1 MAAQEV
7 DLNDPNAN
15 QESQDTESSEESTP
29 SESGLKQKIIAFLA
43 SALQPILT
51 PMVQRFPALVMLKH
65 NKKAL
70 FALIGGAV
78 SVLLLI
84 ISLIV
89 FIFSDDEP
97 EPSPPP
103 PPPPKTTK
111 ISQAPQVEQLSKKG
125 NVDESELGQM
135 IKKANILYEQGDKLE
150 ALDLFE
156 HIAIFSQSL
165 AGYNLGVIKL
175 KEKEYEQALQS
186 FDMAIASGE
195 DVAVSAINAAYAAH
209 KLGREDLVDYYVGI
223 SSSHLFESNTAP
235 FYSFLY
241 SLIDVYKGFYFES
254 FSSLLNPNSQAY
266 KAHNNRIAARIF
278 TLFNDDYNALAM
290 LKKTPTK
297 KDNLAIA
304 QLHARVGE
312 YKQARQYIYEYLNT
326 FAKDPYALMSLQLI
340 ELKLGNFKESVSV
353 LNRMMRQ
360 DEKNPD
366 LNLYPIRVKLK
377 EELFDIHKAQENFW
391 NRKFEHE
398 QILGYKILYYYAPF
412 RIFDAKQNLEVIQE
426 GGMHL
431 KINNIE
437 LAKST
442 LGEGSGIA
450 RVNQN
455 ITLALRE
462 VNQNNIRKAQE
473 FMLKA
478 LSIYPNHA
486 ILHYNMG
493 VLYAQAGD
501 YDNAYTHFLRA
512 YHLDSNDVLSG
523 LFAVIAGR
531 LTYRNV
537 DRILSSISADFS
549 DISFESNEQRAFL
562 LSFLRYLNNVP
573 IEDFAWM
580 GDFNKPV
587 YHALKSAYSLAKQD
601 PAMIMQGFETLQRI
615 YPKDVVA
622 NVMYELSRFYKRDLK
637 EVALELNELY
647 YKKDLDMSSIYFG
660 ASLARELYI
669 YTSFITGTL
678 LTIEPEIEHKL
689 LSTNESNAGILQ
701 VLGLLNIYSGH
712 FEKAFVYYNT
722 LIDDLKEDDPQTRFL
737 GAVAALGAG
746 RHENAVALLQI
757 SKMESV
763 TNLESKFALGLLYQE
778 AKNFK
783 AARDHYE
790 QVSSSDFVSEYFD
803 FDIDTNPMLREG
815 SL

>member
-7 DLNDPNAN
+7 DLNDPN
-15 QESQDTESSEESTP
+15 QDTESSVQAEQD
-29 SESGLKQKIIAFLA
+29 SEQKLGLGQRIAALISPIAQK
-43 SALQPILT
+43 
-51 PMVQRFPALVMLKH
+51 FPALNALKG

-70 FALIGGAV
+70 IALIGGGV
-78 SVLLLI
+78 SALVLI
-84 ISLIV
+84 ISLVV
-89 FIFSDDEP
+89 FAFSSSEEEDMP
-97 EPSPPP
+97 L
-103 PPPPKTTK
+103 PPPPKPAK

-125 NVDESELGQM
+125 SIDESELGQM

-175 KEKEYEQALQS
+175 KEKEYAQALQS
-186 FDMAIASGE
+186 FDLAIESGE

-209 KLGREDLVDYYVGI
+209 KLGKQNLVDYYVGI
-223 SSSHLFESNTAP
+223 SSSHLFESSKAP

-241 SLIDVYKGFYFES
+241 SLVDVYKGFYFES
-254 FSSLLNPNSQAY
+254 LSSLLNPNSKAYQAY
-266 KAHNNRIAARIF
+266 NNRLAARVF
-278 TLFNDDYNALAM
+278 TLFNDDYNALAA
-290 LKKTPTK
+290 LKKTPAK

-312 YKQARQYIYEYLNT
+312 YKQARQYMYEYLNA
-326 FAKDPYALMSLQLI
+326 FAKDPHALMSLQLI
-340 ELKLGNFKESVSV
+340 ELKLGNFKESVSI

-366 LNLYPIRVKLK
+366 LSLYPIRVKLK
-377 EELFDIHKAQENFW
+377 DELFDIHKAQENFW

-398 QILGYKILYYYAPF
+398 QILGYKIVYYYAPF
-412 RIFDAKQNLEVIQE
+412 RVFDAKQGLGVIQE
-426 GGMHL
+426 GGIHL
-431 KINNIE
+431 KIDNIE
-437 LAKST
+437 FAKSA

-450 RVNQN
+450 KVNQN
-455 ITLALRE
+455 IALALRE
-462 VNQNNIRKAQE
+462 VNQNNIRKARDY
-473 FMLKA
+473 MLKA
-478 LSIYPNHA
+478 LRIYPNHA
-486 ILHYNMG
+486 ILHYNIG
-493 VLYAQAGD
+493 VLYAQVGD
-501 YDNAYTHFLRA
+501 YDSAYTHFLRA
-512 YHLDSNDVLSG
+512 YHLDSSDVLSG
-523 LFAVIAGR
+523 LFAVVAGR

-537 DRILSSISADFS
+537 DRILSTISADFA
-549 DISFESNEQRAFL
+549 DISFESSEQKAFL
-562 LSFLRYLNNVP
+562 LCFLRYLNNVP
-573 IEDFAWM
+573 IEDFAWI
-580 GDFNKPV
+580 GNAKKPI
-587 YHALKSAYSLAKQD
+587 YHALKSAYGIAKRD
-601 PAMIMQGFETLQRI
+601 PQMSMESFQKIQEL

-622 NVMYELSRFYKRDLK
+622 NVMYELARFFRRDLK

-647 YKKDLDMSSIYFG
+647 YKRDLDMSSIYFG

-678 LTIEPEIEHKL
+678 LSIEHELEKKL
-689 LSTNESNAGILQ
+689 LSTNDNNAGILQ

-757 SKMESV
+757 SKIESA
-763 TNLESKFALGLLYQE
+763 TNLEAKFALGLLYQE

-803 FDIDTNPMLREG
+803 FDIDTSPMLREYN
-815 SL
+815 

>member
-7 DLNDPNAN
+7 DLNDPNTQETSEQDSANN
-15 QESQDTESSEESTP
+15 QEQKNDI
-29 SESGLKQKIIAFLA
+29 KQKIATLLA
-43 SALQPILT
+43 PILQKI
-51 PMVQRFPALVMLKH
+51 PLNAINIQAIKS
-65 NKKAL
+65 NKKLL
-70 FALIGGAV
+70 FALIGVGI
-78 SVLLLI
+78 SILLLI
-84 ISLIV
+84 IGLV
-89 FIFSDDEP
+89 LFALRGDKEEDL
-97 EPSPPP
+97 PPP
-103 PPPPKTTK
+103 PQPKPTK
-111 ISQAPQVEQLSKKG
+111 ISQAPQVKQLSQK
-125 NVDESELGQM
+125 NSIDASELGQM
-135 IKKANILYEQGDKLE
+135 IKKANLLYEQGDKLE

-156 HIAIFSQSL
+156 QIAIFSQSL

-175 KEKEYEQALQS
+175 KEKEYQQALQS

-209 KLGREDLVDYYVGI
+209 KLGKEELVEYYVGI
-223 SSSHLFESNTAP
+223 SSSHLLEANKQS
-235 FYSFLY
+235 FYSLLY
-241 SLIDVYKGFYFES
+241 SLVDIYKGFYFES
-254 FSSLLNPNSQAY
+254 LSSLLNPNSQSY
-266 KAHNNRIAARIF
+266 QTHNNKLAARVF
-278 TLFNDDYNALAM
+278 LLFNDDYNALAT

-297 KDNLAIA
+297 QDNLAIA
-304 QLHARVGE
+304 QLHARLGE
-312 YKQARQYIYEYLNT
+312 YKQARQYLYEYLST

-340 ELKLGNFKESVSV
+340 ELKLGNFKESVSI

-366 LNLYPIRVKLK
+366 LSLYPIRVKLK
-377 EELFDIHKAQENFW
+377 DELFDINKAQESFW
-391 NRKFEHE
+391 NRRFEHE
-398 QILGYKILYYYAPF
+398 QILGYKIVYYYAPF
-412 RIFDAKQNLEVIQE
+412 RVFDAKQSLEMIQE
-426 GGMHL
+426 GGIQA

-437 LAKST
+437 LAQSA
-442 LGEGSGIA
+442 LGEGGGIA
-450 RVNQN
+450 KVNQI

-462 VNQNNIRKAQE
+462 AYQNNIRKARDYMIQ
-473 FMLKA
+473 A
-478 LSIYPNHA
+478 LAIYPNHA

-493 VLYAQAGD
+493 VIYAQMGD

-512 YHLDSNDVLSG
+512 YHLDTNDVLSG
-523 LFAVIAGR
+523 LFAVISGR

-537 DRILSSISADFS
+537 DRILSSISTDFS
-549 DISFESNEQRAFL
+549 DISFESDEQKIFL

-573 IEDFAWM
+573 IEDFLWI
-580 GDFNKPV
+580 GDSKKPI
-587 YHALKSAYSLAKQD
+587 YYALKSAYGIAKQN
-601 PAMIMQGFETLQRI
+601 PKLVMEGFETLKKL

-622 NVMYELSRFYKRDLK
+622 NVMYELARFYKRDLK

-647 YKKDLDMSSIYFG
+647 YKKDLDMGSIYFG

-669 YTSFITGTL
+669 YVSFITGTL
-678 LTIEPEIEHKL
+678 LTIEPELESKL
-689 LSTNESNAGILQ
+689 LSANENNAGILQ

-757 SKMESV
+757 SKIESA

-778 AKNFK
+778 VKNFK

-803 FDIDTNPMLREG
+803 FEIDTNPL
-815 SL
+815 LKDYN

>member
-7 DLNDPNAN
+7 DLNDPN
-15 QESQDTESSEESTP
+15 QDTESSAQAEQD
-29 SESGLKQKIIAFLA
+29 SEQKLGLGQRIAALISPIAQK
-43 SALQPILT
+43 
-51 PMVQRFPALVMLKH
+51 FPALNALKG

-70 FALIGGAV
+70 IALIGGGV
-78 SVLLLI
+78 SAPVLI
-84 ISLIV
+84 ISLVV
-89 FIFSDDEP
+89 FAFSSSEEEDM
-97 EPSPPP
+97 PP
-103 PPPPKTTK
+103 PPPPKPAK

-125 NVDESELGQM
+125 SIDESELGQM

-175 KEKEYEQALQS
+175 KEKEYAQALQS
-186 FDMAIASGE
+186 FDLAIESGE

-209 KLGREDLVDYYVGI
+209 KLGKQNLVDYYVGI
-223 SSSHLFESNTAP
+223 SSSHLFESSKAP

-241 SLIDVYKGFYFES
+241 SLVDVYKGFYFES
-254 FSSLLNPNSQAY
+254 LSSLLNPNSKAYQAY
-266 KAHNNRIAARIF
+266 NNRLAARVF
-278 TLFNDDYNALAM
+278 TLFNDDYNALAA
-290 LKKTPTK
+290 LKKTPAK

-312 YKQARQYIYEYLNT
+312 YKQARQYMYEYLNA
-326 FAKDPYALMSLQLI
+326 FAKDPHALMSLQLI
-340 ELKLGNFKESVSV
+340 ELKLGNFKESVSI

-366 LNLYPIRVKLK
+366 LSLYPIRVKLK
-377 EELFDIHKAQENFW
+377 DELFDIHKAQENFW

-398 QILGYKILYYYAPF
+398 QILGYKIVYYYAPF
-412 RIFDAKQNLEVIQE
+412 RVFDAKQGLGVIQE
-426 GGMHL
+426 GGIHL
-431 KINNIE
+431 KIDNIE
-437 LAKST
+437 FAKSA

-450 RVNQN
+450 KVNQN
-455 ITLALRE
+455 IALALRE
-462 VNQNNIRKAQE
+462 VNQNNIRKARDY
-473 FMLKA
+473 MLKA
-478 LSIYPNHA
+478 LRIYPNHA
-486 ILHYNMG
+486 ILHYNIG
-493 VLYAQAGD
+493 VLYAQVGD
-501 YDNAYTHFLRA
+501 YDSAYTHFLRA
-512 YHLDSNDVLSG
+512 YHLDSSDVLSG
-523 LFAVIAGR
+523 LFAVVAGR

-537 DRILSSISADFS
+537 DRILSAISADFA
-549 DISFESNEQRAFL
+549 DISFESSEQKAFL
-562 LSFLRYLNNVP
+562 LCFLRYLNNVP
-573 IEDFAWM
+573 IEDFAWI
-580 GDFNKPV
+580 GNAKKPI
-587 YHALKSAYSLAKQD
+587 YHALKSAYGIAKRD
-601 PAMIMQGFETLQRI
+601 PQMSMESFQKIQEL

-622 NVMYELSRFYKRDLK
+622 NVMYELARFFRRDLK

-647 YKKDLDMSSIYFG
+647 YKRDLDMSSIYFG

-678 LTIEPEIEHKL
+678 LSIEPELEKKL
-689 LSTNESNAGILQ
+689 LSTNDNNAGILQ

-757 SKMESV
+757 SKIESA
-763 TNLESKFALGLLYQE
+763 TNLEAKFALGLLYQE

-803 FDIDTNPMLREG
+803 FDIDTSPMLREYN
-815 SL
+815 

>member
-7 DLNDPNAN
+7 DLNDPSTQP
-15 QESQDTESSEESTP
+15 QEQDTQPSTQEEQKA
-29 SESGLKQKIIAFLA
+29 GLKQKIATLLA
-43 SALQPILT
+43 PIIQQMPILST
-51 PMVQRFPALVMLKH
+51 IMG
-65 NKKAL
+65 NKKIL
-70 FALIGGAV
+70 FALIGGVV
-78 SVLLLI
+78 SVILLI
-84 ISLIV
+84 IALLV
-89 FIFSDDEP
+89 FVFSDSQTQEDI
-97 EPSPPP
+97 P
-103 PPPPKTTK
+103 PPPPKTIK
-111 ISQAPQVEQLSKKG
+111 ISQAPQIEELSKKG
-125 NVDESELGQM
+125 SIDESELGQM

-165 AGYNLGVIKL
+165 AGYNLGVIKI

-186 FDMAIASGE
+186 FDMAIAAGE

-209 KLGREDLVDYYVGI
+209 KLGRENLVDYYVGI
-223 SSSHLFESNTAP
+223 SSSHLFEASKQP

-241 SLIDVYKGFYFES
+241 SLIDVYKSFYFES
-254 FSSLLNPNSQAY
+254 LSSLLNPNSQAY
-266 KAHNNRIAARIF
+266 HEHNNKLAARIF
-278 TLFNDDYNALAM
+278 VLFNDDYNALAT
-290 LKKTPTK
+290 LKKTPSK
-297 KDNLAIA
+297 QDNLAIA

-312 YKQARQYIYEYLNT
+312 YKRARQYMYEYLNA

-340 ELKLGNFKESVSV
+340 ELKLGNFKESVSI

-366 LNLYPIRVKLK
+366 LSLYPIRVKLK
-377 EELFDIHKAQENFW
+377 EELFDIHQAQENFW

-412 RIFDAKQNLEVIQE
+412 RIFDAKQSLEAIQE
-426 GGMHL
+426 GGIHL

-437 LAKST
+437 LAKSA

-450 RVNQN
+450 KVNQN

-462 VNQNNIRKAQE
+462 ANKNNIRKAQE
-473 FMLKA
+473 YMLQA
-478 LSIYPNHA
+478 LTIYPNHA

-493 VLYAQAGD
+493 VLYAQAGN
-501 YDNAYTHFLRA
+501 YDDAYTHFLRA

-523 LFAVIAGR
+523 LFAVMSGR

-537 DRILSSISADFS
+537 DRILSSISSDFA
-549 DISFESNEQRAFL
+549 DISFESSEQRTFL

-573 IEDFAWM
+573 IEDFAWI
-580 GDFNKPV
+580 GDAKKPI
-587 YHALKSAYSLAKQD
+587 YYALKSAYGIAKQD
-601 PAMIMQGFETLQRI
+601 PTLAMEGFKKIEAL
-615 YPKDVVA
+615 YPQDVVA
-622 NVMYELSRFYKRDLK
+622 NVMYELARFYKRDLK
-637 EVALELNELY
+637 EVAMELNELY
-647 YKKDLDMSSIYFG
+647 YKKNLDMSSIYFG

-678 LTIEPEIEHKL
+678 LSIEPELEKKL
-689 LSTNESNAGILQ
+689 LSTNDNNAGILQ

-757 SKMESV
+757 SKIESA

-790 QVSSSDFVSEYFD
+790 QVSSSDFMSEYFD
-803 FDIDTNPMLREG
+803 FDIDTTQMLKDYN
-815 SL
+815 

>member
-7 DLNDPNAN
+7 DLNDPN
-15 QESQDTESSEESTP
+15 QDTESSAQAEQD
-29 SESGLKQKIIAFLA
+29 SEQKLGLGQRIAALISPIAQK
-43 SALQPILT
+43 
-51 PMVQRFPALVMLKH
+51 FPALNALKG

-70 FALIGGAV
+70 IALIGGGV
-78 SVLLLI
+78 SALVLI
-84 ISLIV
+84 ISLVV
-89 FIFSDDEP
+89 FAFSSSEEEDM
-97 EPSPPP
+97 PP
-103 PPPPKTTK
+103 PPPPKPAK

-125 NVDESELGQM
+125 SIDESELGQM

-175 KEKEYEQALQS
+175 KEKEYAQALQS
-186 FDMAIASGE
+186 FDLAIESGE

-209 KLGREDLVDYYVGI
+209 KLGKQNLVDYYVGI
-223 SSSHLFESNTAP
+223 SSSHLFESSKAP

-241 SLIDVYKGFYFES
+241 SLVDVYKGFYFES
-254 FSSLLNPNSQAY
+254 LSSLLNPNSKAYQAY
-266 KAHNNRIAARIF
+266 NNRLAARVF
-278 TLFNDDYNALAM
+278 TLFNDDYNALAA
-290 LKKTPTK
+290 LKKTPAK

-312 YKQARQYIYEYLNT
+312 YKQARQYMYEYLNA
-326 FAKDPYALMSLQLI
+326 FAKDPHALMSLQLI
-340 ELKLGNFKESVSV
+340 ELKLGNFKESVSI

-366 LNLYPIRVKLK
+366 LSLYPIRVKLK
-377 EELFDIHKAQENFW
+377 DELFDIHKAQENFW

-398 QILGYKILYYYAPF
+398 QILGYKIVYYYAPF
-412 RIFDAKQNLEVIQE
+412 RVFDAKQGLGVIQE
-426 GGMHL
+426 GGIHL
-431 KINNIE
+431 KIDNIE
-437 LAKST
+437 FAKSA

-450 RVNQN
+450 KVNQN
-455 ITLALRE
+455 IALALRE
-462 VNQNNIRKAQE
+462 VNQNNIRKARDY
-473 FMLKA
+473 MLKA
-478 LSIYPNHA
+478 LRIYPNHA
-486 ILHYNMG
+486 ILHYNIG
-493 VLYAQAGD
+493 VLYAQVGD
-501 YDNAYTHFLRA
+501 YDSAYTHFLRA
-512 YHLDSNDVLSG
+512 YHLDSSDVLSG
-523 LFAVIAGR
+523 LFAVVAGR

-537 DRILSSISADFS
+537 DRILSAISADFA
-549 DISFESNEQRAFL
+549 DISFESSEQKAFL
-562 LSFLRYLNNVP
+562 LCFLRYLNNVP
-573 IEDFAWM
+573 IEDFAWI
-580 GDFNKPV
+580 GNAKKPI
-587 YHALKSAYSLAKQD
+587 YHALKSAYGIAKRD
-601 PAMIMQGFETLQRI
+601 PQMSMESFQKIQEL

-622 NVMYELSRFYKRDLK
+622 NVMYELARFFRRDLK

-647 YKKDLDMSSIYFG
+647 YKRDLDMSSIYFG

-678 LTIEPEIEHKL
+678 LSIEPELEKKL
-689 LSTNESNAGILQ
+689 LSTNDNNAGILQ

-757 SKMESV
+757 SKIESA
-763 TNLESKFALGLLYQE
+763 TNLEAKFALGLLYQE

-803 FDIDTNPMLREG
+803 FDIDTSPMLREYN
-815 SL
+815 

>member
-7 DLNDPNAN
+7 DLNDPN
-15 QESQDTESSEESTP
+15 QDTESSVQAEQD
-29 SESGLKQKIIAFLA
+29 SEQKLGLGQRIAALISPIAQK
-43 SALQPILT
+43 
-51 PMVQRFPALVMLKH
+51 FPALNALKG

-70 FALIGGAV
+70 IALIGGGV
-78 SVLLLI
+78 SALVLI
-84 ISLIV
+84 ISLVV
-89 FIFSDDEP
+89 FAFSSSEEEDM
-97 EPSPPP
+97 PP
-103 PPPPKTTK
+103 PPPPKPAK

-125 NVDESELGQM
+125 SIDESELGQM

-175 KEKEYEQALQS
+175 KEKEYAQALQS
-186 FDMAIASGE
+186 FDLAIESGE

-209 KLGREDLVDYYVGI
+209 KLGKQNLVDYYVGI
-223 SSSHLFESNTAP
+223 SSSHLFESSKAP

-241 SLIDVYKGFYFES
+241 SLVDVYKGFYFES
-254 FSSLLNPNSQAY
+254 LSSLLNPNSKAYQAY
-266 KAHNNRIAARIF
+266 NNRLAARVF
-278 TLFNDDYNALAM
+278 TLFNDDYNALAA
-290 LKKTPTK
+290 LKKTPAK

-312 YKQARQYIYEYLNT
+312 YKQARQYMYEYLNA
-326 FAKDPYALMSLQLI
+326 FAKDPHALMSLQLI
-340 ELKLGNFKESVSV
+340 ELKLGNFKESVSI

-366 LNLYPIRVKLK
+366 LSLYPIRVKLK
-377 EELFDIHKAQENFW
+377 DELFDIHKAQENFW

-398 QILGYKILYYYAPF
+398 QILGYKIVYYYAPF
-412 RIFDAKQNLEVIQE
+412 RVFDAKQGLGMIQE
-426 GGMHL
+426 GGIHL
-431 KINNIE
+431 KIDNIE
-437 LAKST
+437 FAKSA

-450 RVNQN
+450 KVNQN
-455 ITLALRE
+455 IALALRE
-462 VNQNNIRKAQE
+462 VNQNNIRKARDY
-473 FMLKA
+473 MLKA
-478 LSIYPNHA
+478 LRIYPNHA
-486 ILHYNMG
+486 ILHYNIG
-493 VLYAQAGD
+493 VLYAQVGD
-501 YDNAYTHFLRA
+501 YDSAYTHFLFV
-512 YHLDSNDVLSG
+512 YHLDSSDVLSG
-523 LFAVIAGR
+523 LFAVVAGR

-537 DRILSSISADFS
+537 DRILSTISADFA
-549 DISFESNEQRAFL
+549 DISFESSEQKAFL
-562 LSFLRYLNNVP
+562 LCFLRYLNNVP
-573 IEDFAWM
+573 IEDFAWI
-580 GDFNKPV
+580 GNAKKPI
-587 YHALKSAYSLAKQD
+587 YHALKSAYGIAKRD
-601 PAMIMQGFETLQRI
+601 PQMSMESFQKIQEL

-622 NVMYELSRFYKRDLK
+622 NVMYELARFFRRDLK

-647 YKKDLDMSSIYFG
+647 YKRDLDMSSIYFG

-678 LTIEPEIEHKL
+678 LSIEPELEKKL
-689 LSTNESNAGILQ
+689 LSTNDNNAGILQ

-803 FDIDTNPMLREG
+803 FDIDTSPMLREYN
-815 SL
+815 

>member
-7 DLNDPNAN
+7 DLNDPN
-15 QESQDTESSEESTP
+15 QDTESSVQAEQD
-29 SESGLKQKIIAFLA
+29 SEQKLGLGQRIAALISPIAQK
-43 SALQPILT
+43 
-51 PMVQRFPALVMLKH
+51 FPALNALKG

-70 FALIGGAV
+70 IALIGGGV
-78 SVLLLI
+78 SALVLI
-84 ISLIV
+84 ISLVV
-89 FIFSDDEP
+89 FAFSSSEEEDM
-97 EPSPPP
+97 PP
-103 PPPPKTTK
+103 PPPPKPAK

-125 NVDESELGQM
+125 SIDESELGQM

-175 KEKEYEQALQS
+175 KEKEYAQALQS
-186 FDMAIASGE
+186 FDLAIESGE

-209 KLGREDLVDYYVGI
+209 KLGKQNLVDYYVGI
-223 SSSHLFESNTAP
+223 SSSHLFESSKAP

-241 SLIDVYKGFYFES
+241 SLVDVYKGFYFES
-254 FSSLLNPNSQAY
+254 LSSLLNPNSKAYQAY
-266 KAHNNRIAARIF
+266 NNRLAARVF
-278 TLFNDDYNALAM
+278 TLFNDDYNALAA
-290 LKKTPTK
+290 LKKTPAK

-312 YKQARQYIYEYLNT
+312 YKQARQYMYEYLNA
-326 FAKDPYALMSLQLI
+326 FAKDPHALMSLQLI
-340 ELKLGNFKESVSV
+340 ELKLGNFKESVSI

-366 LNLYPIRVKLK
+366 LSLYPIRVKLK
-377 EELFDIHKAQENFW
+377 DELFDIHKAQENFW

-398 QILGYKILYYYAPF
+398 QILGYKIVYYYAPF
-412 RIFDAKQNLEVIQE
+412 RVFDAKQGLGVIQE
-426 GGMHL
+426 GGIHL
-431 KINNIE
+431 KIDNIE
-437 LAKST
+437 FAKSA

-450 RVNQN
+450 KVNQN
-455 ITLALRE
+455 IALALRE
-462 VNQNNIRKAQE
+462 VNQNNIRKARDY
-473 FMLKA
+473 MLKA
-478 LSIYPNHA
+478 LRIYPNHA
-486 ILHYNMG
+486 ILHYNIG
-493 VLYAQAGD
+493 VLYAQVGD
-501 YDNAYTHFLRA
+501 YDSAYTHFLRA
-512 YHLDSNDVLSG
+512 YHLDSSDVLSG
-523 LFAVIAGR
+523 LFAVVAGR

-537 DRILSSISADFS
+537 DRILSTISADFA
-549 DISFESNEQRAFL
+549 DISFESSEQKAFL
-562 LSFLRYLNNVP
+562 LCFLRYLNNVP
-573 IEDFAWM
+573 IEDFAWI
-580 GDFNKPV
+580 GNAKKPI
-587 YHALKSAYSLAKQD
+587 YHALKSAYGIAKRD
-601 PAMIMQGFETLQRI
+601 PQMSMESFQKIQEL

-622 NVMYELSRFYKRDLK
+622 NVMYELARFFRRDLK

-647 YKKDLDMSSIYFG
+647 YKRDLDMSSIYFG

-678 LTIEPEIEHKL
+678 LSIEPELEKKL
-689 LSTNESNAGILQ
+689 LSTNDNNAGILQ

-757 SKMESV
+757 SKIESA
-763 TNLESKFALGLLYQE
+763 TNLEAKFALGLLYQE

-803 FDIDTNPMLREG
+803 FDIDTSPMLREYN
-815 SL
+815 

>member
-1 MAAQEV
+1 
-7 DLNDPNAN
+7 
-15 QESQDTESSEESTP
+15 
-29 SESGLKQKIIAFLA
+29 
-43 SALQPILT
+43 
-51 PMVQRFPALVMLKH
+51 
-65 NKKAL
+65 
-70 FALIGGAV
+70 
-78 SVLLLI
+78 
-84 ISLIV
+84 
-89 FIFSDDEP
+89 
-97 EPSPPP
+97 
-103 PPPPKTTK
+103 
-111 ISQAPQVEQLSKKG
+111 
-125 NVDESELGQM
+125 M

-175 KEKEYEQALQS
+175 KEKEYAQALQS
-186 FDMAIASGE
+186 FDLAIESGE

-209 KLGREDLVDYYVGI
+209 KLGKQNLVDYYVGI
-223 SSSHLFESNTAP
+223 SSSHLFESSKAP

-241 SLIDVYKGFYFES
+241 SLVDVYKGFYFES
-254 FSSLLNPNSQAY
+254 LSSLLNPNSKAYQAY
-266 KAHNNRIAARIF
+266 NNRLAARVF
-278 TLFNDDYNALAM
+278 TLFNDDYNALAA
-290 LKKTPTK
+290 LKKTPAK

-312 YKQARQYIYEYLNT
+312 YKQARQYMYEYLNA
-326 FAKDPYALMSLQLI
+326 FAKDPHALMSLQLI
-340 ELKLGNFKESVSV
+340 ELKLGNFKESVSI

-366 LNLYPIRVKLK
+366 LSLYPIRVKLK
-377 EELFDIHKAQENFW
+377 DELFDIHKAQENFW

-398 QILGYKILYYYAPF
+398 QILGYKIVYYYAPF
-412 RIFDAKQNLEVIQE
+412 RVFDAKQGLGMIQE
-426 GGMHL
+426 GGIHL
-431 KINNIE
+431 KIDNIE
-437 LAKST
+437 FAKSA

-450 RVNQN
+450 KVNQN
-455 ITLALRE
+455 IALALRE
-462 VNQNNIRKAQE
+462 VNQNNIRKARDY
-473 FMLKA
+473 MLKA
-478 LSIYPNHA
+478 LRIYPNHA
-486 ILHYNMG
+486 ILHYNIG
-493 VLYAQAGD
+493 VLYAQVGD
-501 YDNAYTHFLRA
+501 YDSAYTHFLRA
-512 YHLDSNDVLSG
+512 YHLDSSDVLSG
-523 LFAVIAGR
+523 LFAVVAGR

-537 DRILSSISADFS
+537 DRILSTISADFA
-549 DISFESNEQRAFL
+549 DISFESSEQKAFL
-562 LSFLRYLNNVP
+562 LCFLRYLNNVP
-573 IEDFAWM
+573 IEDFAWI
-580 GDFNKPV
+580 GNAKKPI
-587 YHALKSAYSLAKQD
+587 YHALKSAYGIAKRD
-601 PAMIMQGFETLQRI
+601 PQMSMESFQKIQEL

-622 NVMYELSRFYKRDLK
+622 NVMYELARFFRRDLK

-647 YKKDLDMSSIYFG
+647 YKRDLDMSSIYFG

-678 LTIEPEIEHKL
+678 LSIEPELEKKL
-689 LSTNESNAGILQ
+689 LSTNDNNAGILQ

-803 FDIDTNPMLREG
+803 FDIDTSPMLREYN
-815 SL
+815 

>member
-7 DLNDPNAN
+7 DLNDPNAPS
-15 QESQDTESSEESTP
+15 QEEQEAQPSTP
-29 SESGLKQKIIAFLA
+29 EEQQAGFKQKIATFLA
-43 SALQPILT
+43 PL
-51 PMVQRFPALVMLKH
+51 VQKVPALKD

-70 FALIGGAV
+70 FAVIGGGV
-78 SVLLLI
+78 SVFLLI
-84 ISLIV
+84 VSLIV
-89 FIFSDDEP
+89 FAFSGGNDEDM
-97 EPSPPP
+97 PPP
-103 PPPPKTTK
+103 PPPPKPTK
-111 ISQAPQVEQLSKKG
+111 ISQPPQVKELSKKG
-125 NVDESELGQM
+125 SIDESELGQM

-186 FDMAIASGE
+186 FDMAIAAGE

-209 KLGREDLVDYYVGI
+209 KLGKQNLVDYYVGI
-223 SSSHLFESNTAP
+223 SSSHLFEANKQP

-241 SLIDVYKGFYFES
+241 SLIDIYKGFYFES
-254 FSSLLNPNSQAY
+254 LSSLLNPNSQAY
-266 KAHNNRIAARIF
+266 QTHNNKLAARIF
-278 TLFNDDYNALAM
+278 VLFNDDYNALAT

-312 YKQARQYIYEYLNT
+312 YKKARQYVYEYLNT
-326 FAKDPYALMSLQLI
+326 FAKDPHALMSLQLI
-340 ELKLGNFKESVSV
+340 ELKLGNFKESVSI

-366 LNLYPIRVKLK
+366 LSLYPIHVKLK
-377 EELFDIHKAQENFW
+377 EELFDIHQAQENFW

-412 RIFDAKQNLEVIQE
+412 RIFDAKQSLETIQE
-426 GGMHL
+426 GGIHL

-437 LAKST
+437 LAKSA

-450 RVNQN
+450 KVNQN

-462 VNQNNIRKAQE
+462 ANSNNIRKAQE
-473 FMLKA
+473 YMLKA
-478 LSIYPNHA
+478 LNIYPNHA

-493 VLYAQAGD
+493 VLYAQAGN
-501 YDNAYTHFLRA
+501 YDDAYTHFLRA

-523 LFAVIAGR
+523 LFAVISGR

-537 DRILSSISADFS
+537 DRILSSISSDFA
-549 DISFESNEQRAFL
+549 DISFESSEQKAFL
-562 LSFLRYLNNVP
+562 LCFLRYLNNVP
-573 IEDFAWM
+573 IEDFVWI
-580 GDFNKPV
+580 GNTKKPI
-587 YHALKSAYSLAKQD
+587 YYALKSAYGIARQD
-601 PAMIMQGFETLQRI
+601 PQMTMESFKKIQDI

-622 NVMYELSRFYKRDLK
+622 NVMYELARFYKRDLK

-678 LTIEPEIEHKL
+678 LSIEPELEKKL
-689 LSTNESNAGILQ
+689 LSINDNNAGILQ

-722 LIDDLKEDDPQTRFL
+722 LIDDIKEDDPQTRFL

-757 SKMESV
+757 SKIESA

-790 QVSSSDFVSEYFD
+790 QVSSSDFLSEYFD
-803 FDIDTNPMLREG
+803 FDIDTSQMLKEYN
-815 SL
+815 

>member
-7 DLNDPNAN
+7 DLNDPN
-15 QESQDTESSEESTP
+15 QDTESSAQAEQD
-29 SESGLKQKIIAFLA
+29 SEQKLGLGQRIAALISPIAQK
-43 SALQPILT
+43 
-51 PMVQRFPALVMLKH
+51 FPALNALKG

-70 FALIGGAV
+70 IALIGGGV
-78 SVLLLI
+78 SALVLI
-84 ISLIV
+84 ISLVV
-89 FIFSDDEP
+89 FAFSSSEEEDM
-97 EPSPPP
+97 PP
-103 PPPPKTTK
+103 PPPPKPAK

-125 NVDESELGQM
+125 SIDESELGQM

-175 KEKEYEQALQS
+175 KEKEYAQALQS
-186 FDMAIASGE
+186 FDLAIESGE

-209 KLGREDLVDYYVGI
+209 KLGKQNLVDYYVGI
-223 SSSHLFESNTAP
+223 SSSHLFESSKAP

-241 SLIDVYKGFYFES
+241 SLVDVYKGFYFES
-254 FSSLLNPNSQAY
+254 LSSLLNPNSKAYQAY
-266 KAHNNRIAARIF
+266 NNRLAARVF
-278 TLFNDDYNALAM
+278 TLFNDDYNALAA
-290 LKKTPTK
+290 LKKTPAK

-312 YKQARQYIYEYLNT
+312 YKQARQYMYEYLNA
-326 FAKDPYALMSLQLI
+326 FAKDPHALMSLQLI
-340 ELKLGNFKESVSV
+340 ELKLGNFKESVSI

-366 LNLYPIRVKLK
+366 LSLYPIRVKLK
-377 EELFDIHKAQENFW
+377 DELFDIHKAQENFW

-398 QILGYKILYYYAPF
+398 QILGYKIVYYYAPF
-412 RIFDAKQNLEVIQE
+412 RVFDAKQGLGVIQE
-426 GGMHL
+426 GGIHL
-431 KINNIE
+431 KIDNIE
-437 LAKST
+437 FAKSA

-450 RVNQN
+450 KVNQN
-455 ITLALRE
+455 IALALRE
-462 VNQNNIRKAQE
+462 VNQNNIRKARDY
-473 FMLKA
+473 MLKA
-478 LSIYPNHA
+478 LRIYPNHA
-486 ILHYNMG
+486 ILHYNIG
-493 VLYAQAGD
+493 VLYAQVGD
-501 YDNAYTHFLRA
+501 YDSAYTHFLRA
-512 YHLDSNDVLSG
+512 YHLDSSDVLSG
-523 LFAVIAGR
+523 LFAVVAGR

-537 DRILSSISADFS
+537 DRILSTISADFA
-549 DISFESNEQRAFL
+549 DISFESSEQKAFL
-562 LSFLRYLNNVP
+562 LCFLRYLNNVP
-573 IEDFAWM
+573 IEDFAWI
-580 GDFNKPV
+580 GNAKKPI
-587 YHALKSAYSLAKQD
+587 YHALKSAYGIAKRD
-601 PAMIMQGFETLQRI
+601 PQMSMESFQKIQEL

-622 NVMYELSRFYKRDLK
+622 NVMYELARFFRRDLK

-647 YKKDLDMSSIYFG
+647 YKRDLDMSSIYFG

-678 LTIEPEIEHKL
+678 LSIEPELEKKL
-689 LSTNESNAGILQ
+689 LSTNDNNAGILQ

-757 SKMESV
+757 SKIESA
-763 TNLESKFALGLLYQE
+763 TNLEAKFALGLLYQE

-803 FDIDTNPMLREG
+803 FDIDTSPMLREYN
-815 SL
+815 

>member
-7 DLNDPNAN
+7 DLNDPSTQP
-15 QESQDTESSEESTP
+15 QEQDTQPNTQEEQKA
-29 SESGLKQKIIAFLA
+29 GLKQKIATLLA
-43 SALQPILT
+43 PIIQQMPILST
-51 PMVQRFPALVMLKH
+51 IMG
-65 NKKAL
+65 NKKIL
-70 FALIGGAV
+70 FALIGGVV
-78 SVLLLI
+78 SVILLI
-84 ISLIV
+84 IALLV
-89 FIFSDDEP
+89 FVFSDSQTQEDI
-97 EPSPPP
+97 P
-103 PPPPKTTK
+103 PPPPKTIK
-111 ISQAPQVEQLSKKG
+111 ISQAPQIEELSKKG
-125 NVDESELGQM
+125 SIDESELGQM

-165 AGYNLGVIKL
+165 AGYNLGVIKI

-186 FDMAIASGE
+186 FDMAIAAGE

-209 KLGREDLVDYYVGI
+209 KLGRENLVDYYVGI
-223 SSSHLFESNTAP
+223 SSSHLFEASKQP

-254 FSSLLNPNSQAY
+254 LSSLLNPNSQAY
-266 KAHNNRIAARIF
+266 HEHNNKLAARIF
-278 TLFNDDYNALAM
+278 VLFNDDYNALAT
-290 LKKTPTK
+290 LKKTPSK
-297 KDNLAIA
+297 QDNLAIA

-312 YKQARQYIYEYLNT
+312 YKRARQYMYEYLNA

-340 ELKLGNFKESVSV
+340 ELKLGNFKESVSI

-366 LNLYPIRVKLK
+366 LSLYPIRVKLK
-377 EELFDIHKAQENFW
+377 EELFDIHQAQENFW

-412 RIFDAKQNLEVIQE
+412 RIFDAKQSLEAIQE
-426 GGMHL
+426 GGIHL

-437 LAKST
+437 LAKSA

-450 RVNQN
+450 KVNQN

-462 VNQNNIRKAQE
+462 ANKNNIRKAQE
-473 FMLKA
+473 YMLQA
-478 LSIYPNHA
+478 LTIYPNHA

-493 VLYAQAGD
+493 VLYAQAGN
-501 YDNAYTHFLRA
+501 YDDAYTHFLRA

-523 LFAVIAGR
+523 LFAVMSGR

-537 DRILSSISADFS
+537 DRILSSISSDFA
-549 DISFESNEQRAFL
+549 DISFESSEQRTFL

-573 IEDFAWM
+573 IEDFAWI
-580 GDFNKPV
+580 GDAKKPI
-587 YHALKSAYSLAKQD
+587 YYALKSAYGIAKQD
-601 PAMIMQGFETLQRI
+601 PTLAMEGFKKIEAL
-615 YPKDVVA
+615 YPQDVVA
-622 NVMYELSRFYKRDLK
+622 NVMYELARFYKRDLK
-637 EVALELNELY
+637 EVAMELNELY
-647 YKKDLDMSSIYFG
+647 YKKNLDMSSIYFG

-678 LTIEPEIEHKL
+678 LSIEPELEKKL
-689 LSTNESNAGILQ
+689 LSTNDNNAGILQ

-757 SKMESV
+757 SKIESA

-790 QVSSSDFVSEYFD
+790 QVSSSDFMSEYFD
-803 FDIDTNPMLREG
+803 FDIDTTQMLKDYN
-815 SL
+815 

>member
-7 DLNDPNAN
+7 DLNDPN
-15 QESQDTESSEESTP
+15 QDTESSAQAEQD
-29 SESGLKQKIIAFLA
+29 SEQKLGLGQRIAALISPIAQK
-43 SALQPILT
+43 
-51 PMVQRFPALVMLKH
+51 FPALNALKG

-70 FALIGGAV
+70 IALIGGGV
-78 SVLLLI
+78 SALVLI
-84 ISLIV
+84 ISLVV
-89 FIFSDDEP
+89 FAFSSSEEEDM
-97 EPSPPP
+97 PP
-103 PPPPKTTK
+103 PPPPKPAK

-125 NVDESELGQM
+125 SIDESELGQM

-175 KEKEYEQALQS
+175 KEKEYAQALQS
-186 FDMAIASGE
+186 FDLAIESGE

-209 KLGREDLVDYYVGI
+209 KLGKQNLVDYYVGI
-223 SSSHLFESNTAP
+223 SSSHLFESSKAP

-241 SLIDVYKGFYFES
+241 SLVDVYKGFYFES
-254 FSSLLNPNSQAY
+254 LSSLLNPNSKAYQAY
-266 KAHNNRIAARIF
+266 NNRLAARVF
-278 TLFNDDYNALAM
+278 TLFNDDYNALAA
-290 LKKTPTK
+290 LKKTPAK

-312 YKQARQYIYEYLNT
+312 YKQARQYMYEYLNA
-326 FAKDPYALMSLQLI
+326 FAKDPHALMSLQLI
-340 ELKLGNFKESVSV
+340 ELKLGNFKESVSI

-366 LNLYPIRVKLK
+366 LSLYPRRVKLK
-377 EELFDIHKAQENFW
+377 DELFDIHKAQENFW

-398 QILGYKILYYYAPF
+398 QILGYKIVYYYAPF
-412 RIFDAKQNLEVIQE
+412 RVFDAKQGLGVIQE
-426 GGMHL
+426 GGIHL
-431 KINNIE
+431 KIDNIE
-437 LAKST
+437 FAKSA

-450 RVNQN
+450 KVNQN
-455 ITLALRE
+455 IALALRE
-462 VNQNNIRKAQE
+462 VNQNNIRKARDY
-473 FMLKA
+473 MLKA
-478 LSIYPNHA
+478 LRIYPNHA
-486 ILHYNMG
+486 ILHYNIG
-493 VLYAQAGD
+493 VLYAQVGD
-501 YDNAYTHFLRA
+501 YDSAYTHFLRA
-512 YHLDSNDVLSG
+512 YHLDSSDVLSG
-523 LFAVIAGR
+523 LFAVVAGR

-537 DRILSSISADFS
+537 DRILSAISADFA
-549 DISFESNEQRAFL
+549 DISFESSEQKAFL
-562 LSFLRYLNNVP
+562 LCFLRYLNNVP
-573 IEDFAWM
+573 IEDFAWI
-580 GDFNKPV
+580 GNAKKPI
-587 YHALKSAYSLAKQD
+587 YHALKSAYGIAKRD
-601 PAMIMQGFETLQRI
+601 PQMSMESFQKIQEL

-622 NVMYELSRFYKRDLK
+622 NVMYELARFFRRDLK

-647 YKKDLDMSSIYFG
+647 YKRDLDMSSIYFG

-678 LTIEPEIEHKL
+678 LSIEPELEKKL
-689 LSTNESNAGILQ
+689 LSTNDNNAGILQ

-757 SKMESV
+757 SKIESA
-763 TNLESKFALGLLYQE
+763 TNLEAKFALGLLYQE

-803 FDIDTNPMLREG
+803 FDIDTSPMLREYN
-815 SL
+815 

>member
-7 DLNDPNAN
+7 DLNDPN
-15 QESQDTESSEESTP
+15 QDTESSAQAEQD
-29 SESGLKQKIIAFLA
+29 SEQKLGLGQRIAALISPIAQK
-43 SALQPILT
+43 
-51 PMVQRFPALVMLKH
+51 FPALNALKG

-70 FALIGGAV
+70 IALIGV
-78 SVLLLI
+78 SVSALVLI
-84 ISLIV
+84 ISLVV
-89 FIFSDDEP
+89 FAFSSSEEEDM
-97 EPSPPP
+97 PP
-103 PPPPKTTK
+103 PPPPKPAK

-125 NVDESELGQM
+125 SIDESELGQM

-175 KEKEYEQALQS
+175 KEKEYAQALQS
-186 FDMAIASGE
+186 FDLAIESGE

-209 KLGREDLVDYYVGI
+209 KLGKQNLVDYYVGI
-223 SSSHLFESNTAP
+223 SSSHLFESSKAP

-241 SLIDVYKGFYFES
+241 SLVDVYKGFYFES
-254 FSSLLNPNSQAY
+254 LSSLLNPNSKAYQAY
-266 KAHNNRIAARIF
+266 NNRLAARVF
-278 TLFNDDYNALAM
+278 TLFNDDYNALAA
-290 LKKTPTK
+290 LKKTPAK

-312 YKQARQYIYEYLNT
+312 YKQARQYMYEYLNA
-326 FAKDPYALMSLQLI
+326 FAKDPHALMSLQLI
-340 ELKLGNFKESVSV
+340 ELKLGNFKESVSI

-366 LNLYPIRVKLK
+366 LSLYPIRVKLK
-377 EELFDIHKAQENFW
+377 DELFDIHKAQENFW

-398 QILGYKILYYYAPF
+398 QILGYKIVYYYAPF
-412 RIFDAKQNLEVIQE
+412 RVFDAKQGLGVIQE
-426 GGMHL
+426 GGIHL
-431 KINNIE
+431 KIDNIE
-437 LAKST
+437 FAKSA

-450 RVNQN
+450 KVNQN
-455 ITLALRE
+455 IALALRE
-462 VNQNNIRKAQE
+462 VNQNNIRKARDY
-473 FMLKA
+473 MLKA
-478 LSIYPNHA
+478 LRIYPNHA
-486 ILHYNMG
+486 ILHYNIG
-493 VLYAQAGD
+493 VLYAQVGD
-501 YDNAYTHFLRA
+501 YDSAYTHFLRA
-512 YHLDSNDVLSG
+512 YHLDSSDVLSG
-523 LFAVIAGR
+523 LFAVVAGR

-537 DRILSSISADFS
+537 DRILSTISADFA
-549 DISFESNEQRAFL
+549 DISFESSEQKAFL
-562 LSFLRYLNNVP
+562 LCFLRYLNNVP
-573 IEDFAWM
+573 IEDFAWI
-580 GDFNKPV
+580 GNAKKPI
-587 YHALKSAYSLAKQD
+587 YHALKSAYGIAKRD
-601 PAMIMQGFETLQRI
+601 PQMSMESFQKIQEL

-622 NVMYELSRFYKRDLK
+622 NVMYELARFFRRDLK

-647 YKKDLDMSSIYFG
+647 YKRDLDMSSIYFG

-678 LTIEPEIEHKL
+678 LSIEPELEKKL
-689 LSTNESNAGILQ
+689 LSTNDNNAGILQ

-757 SKMESV
+757 SKIESA
-763 TNLESKFALGLLYQE
+763 TNLEAKFALGLLYQE

-803 FDIDTNPMLREG
+803 FDIDTSPMLREYN
-815 SL
+815 

>member
-7 DLNDPNAN
+7 DLNDPN
-15 QESQDTESSEESTP
+15 QDTESSVQAEQD
-29 SESGLKQKIIAFLA
+29 SEQKLGLGQRIAALISPIAQK
-43 SALQPILT
+43 
-51 PMVQRFPALVMLKH
+51 FPALNALKG

-70 FALIGGAV
+70 IALIGGGV
-78 SVLLLI
+78 SALVLI
-84 ISLIV
+84 ISLVV
-89 FIFSDDEP
+89 FAFSSSEEEDM
-97 EPSPPP
+97 PP
-103 PPPPKTTK
+103 PPPPKPAK

-125 NVDESELGQM
+125 SIDESELGQM

-175 KEKEYEQALQS
+175 KEKEYAQALQS
-186 FDMAIASGE
+186 FDLAIESGE

-209 KLGREDLVDYYVGI
+209 KLGKQNLVDYYVGI
-223 SSSHLFESNTAP
+223 SSSHLFESSKAP

-241 SLIDVYKGFYFES
+241 SLVDVYKGFYFES
-254 FSSLLNPNSQAY
+254 LSSLLNPNSKAYQAY
-266 KAHNNRIAARIF
+266 NNRLAARVF
-278 TLFNDDYNALAM
+278 TLFNDDYNALAA
-290 LKKTPTK
+290 LKKTPAK

-312 YKQARQYIYEYLNT
+312 YKQARQYMYEYLNA
-326 FAKDPYALMSLQLI
+326 FAKDPHALMSLQLI
-340 ELKLGNFKESVSV
+340 ELKLGNFKESVSI

-366 LNLYPIRVKLK
+366 LSLYPIRVKLK
-377 EELFDIHKAQENFW
+377 DELFDIHKAQENFW

-398 QILGYKILYYYAPF
+398 QILGYKIVYYYAPF
-412 RIFDAKQNLEVIQE
+412 RVFDAKQGLGMIQE
-426 GGMHL
+426 GGIHL
-431 KINNIE
+431 KIDNIE
-437 LAKST
+437 FAKSA

-450 RVNQN
+450 KVNQN
-455 ITLALRE
+455 IALALRE
-462 VNQNNIRKAQE
+462 VNQNNIRKARDY
-473 FMLKA
+473 MLKA
-478 LSIYPNHA
+478 LRIYPNHA
-486 ILHYNMG
+486 ILHYNIG
-493 VLYAQAGD
+493 VLYAQVGD
-501 YDNAYTHFLRA
+501 YDSAYTHFLRA
-512 YHLDSNDVLSG
+512 YHLDSSDVLSG
-523 LFAVIAGR
+523 LFAVVAGR

-537 DRILSSISADFS
+537 DRILSTISADFA
-549 DISFESNEQRAFL
+549 DISFESSEQKAFL
-562 LSFLRYLNNVP
+562 LCFLRYLNNVP
-573 IEDFAWM
+573 IEDFAWI
-580 GDFNKPV
+580 GNAKKPI
-587 YHALKSAYSLAKQD
+587 YHALKSAYGIAKRD
-601 PAMIMQGFETLQRI
+601 PQMSMESFQKIQEL

-622 NVMYELSRFYKRDLK
+622 NVMYELARFFRRDLK

-647 YKKDLDMSSIYFG
+647 YKRDLDMSSIYFG

-678 LTIEPEIEHKL
+678 LSIEPEIEKKL
-689 LSTNESNAGILQ
+689 LSTNDNNAGILQ

-803 FDIDTNPMLREG
+803 FDIDTSPMLREYN
-815 SL
+815 

>member
-7 DLNDPNAN
+7 DLNDPN
-15 QESQDTESSEESTP
+15 QDTESSVQAEQD
-29 SESGLKQKIIAFLA
+29 SEQKLGLGQRIAALISPIAQK
-43 SALQPILT
+43 
-51 PMVQRFPALVMLKH
+51 FPALNALKG

-70 FALIGGAV
+70 IALIGGGV
-78 SVLLLI
+78 SALVLI
-84 ISLIV
+84 ISLVV
-89 FIFSDDEP
+89 FAFSSSEEEDM
-97 EPSPPP
+97 PP
-103 PPPPKTTK
+103 PPPPKPAK

-125 NVDESELGQM
+125 SIDESELGQM

-175 KEKEYEQALQS
+175 KEKEYAQALQS
-186 FDMAIASGE
+186 FDLAIESGE

-209 KLGREDLVDYYVGI
+209 KLGKQNLVDYYVGI
-223 SSSHLFESNTAP
+223 SSSHLFESSKAP

-241 SLIDVYKGFYFES
+241 SLVDVYKGFYFES
-254 FSSLLNPNSQAY
+254 LSSLLNPNSKAYQAY
-266 KAHNNRIAARIF
+266 NNRLAARVF
-278 TLFNDDYNALAM
+278 TLFNDDYNALAA
-290 LKKTPTK
+290 LKKTPAK

-312 YKQARQYIYEYLNT
+312 YKQARQYMYEYLNA
-326 FAKDPYALMSLQLI
+326 FAKDPHALMSLQLI
-340 ELKLGNFKESVSV
+340 ELKLGNFKESVSI

-366 LNLYPIRVKLK
+366 LSLYPIRVKLK
-377 EELFDIHKAQENFW
+377 DELFDIHKAQENFW

-398 QILGYKILYYYAPF
+398 QILGYKIVYYYAPF
-412 RIFDAKQNLEVIQE
+412 RVFDAKQGLGMIQE
-426 GGMHL
+426 GGIHL
-431 KINNIE
+431 KIDNIE
-437 LAKST
+437 FAKSA

-450 RVNQN
+450 KVNQN
-455 ITLALRE
+455 IALALRE
-462 VNQNNIRKAQE
+462 VNQNNIRKARDY
-473 FMLKA
+473 MLKA
-478 LSIYPNHA
+478 LRIYPNHA
-486 ILHYNMG
+486 ILHYNIG
-493 VLYAQAGD
+493 VLYAQVGD
-501 YDNAYTHFLRA
+501 YDSAYTHFLRA
-512 YHLDSNDVLSG
+512 YHLDSSDVLSG
-523 LFAVIAGR
+523 LFAVVAGR

-537 DRILSSISADFS
+537 DRILSTISADFA
-549 DISFESNEQRAFL
+549 DISFESSEQKAFL
-562 LSFLRYLNNVP
+562 LCFLRYLNNVP
-573 IEDFAWM
+573 IEDFAWI
-580 GDFNKPV
+580 GNAKKPI
-587 YHALKSAYSLAKQD
+587 YHALKSAYGIAKRD
-601 PAMIMQGFETLQRI
+601 PQMSMESFQKIQEL

-622 NVMYELSRFYKRDLK
+622 NVMYELARFFRRDLK

-647 YKKDLDMSSIYFG
+647 YKRDLDMSSIYFG

-678 LTIEPEIEHKL
+678 LSIEPELEKKL
-689 LSTNESNAGILQ
+689 LSTNDNNAGILQ

-803 FDIDTNPMLREG
+803 FDIDTSPMLREYN
-815 SL
+815 

>member
-7 DLNDPNAN
+7 DLNDPN
-15 QESQDTESSEESTP
+15 QDTESSAQAEQD
-29 SESGLKQKIIAFLA
+29 SEQKLGLGQRIAALISPIAQK
-43 SALQPILT
+43 
-51 PMVQRFPALVMLKH
+51 FPALNALKG

-70 FALIGGAV
+70 IALIGGGV
-78 SVLLLI
+78 SALLLI
-84 ISLIV
+84 ISLVV
-89 FIFSDDEP
+89 FAFSSSEEEDM
-97 EPSPPP
+97 PP
-103 PPPPKTTK
+103 PPPPKPAK

-125 NVDESELGQM
+125 SIDESELGQM

-175 KEKEYEQALQS
+175 KEKEYAQALQS
-186 FDMAIASGE
+186 FDLAIESGE

-209 KLGREDLVDYYVGI
+209 KLGKQNLVDYYVGI
-223 SSSHLFESNTAP
+223 SSSHLFESSKAP

-241 SLIDVYKGFYFES
+241 SLVDVYKGFYFES
-254 FSSLLNPNSQAY
+254 LSSLLNPNSKAYQAY
-266 KAHNNRIAARIF
+266 NNRLAARVF
-278 TLFNDDYNALAM
+278 TLFNDDYNALAA
-290 LKKTPTK
+290 LKKTPAK

-312 YKQARQYIYEYLNT
+312 YKQARQYMYEYLNA
-326 FAKDPYALMSLQLI
+326 FAKDPHALMSLQLI
-340 ELKLGNFKESVSV
+340 ELKLGNFKESVSI

-366 LNLYPIRVKLK
+366 LSLYPIRVKLK
-377 EELFDIHKAQENFW
+377 DELFDIHKAQENFW

-398 QILGYKILYYYAPF
+398 QILGYKIVYYYAPF
-412 RIFDAKQNLEVIQE
+412 RVFDAKQGLGVIQE
-426 GGMHL
+426 GGIHL
-431 KINNIE
+431 KIDNIE
-437 LAKST
+437 FAKSA

-450 RVNQN
+450 KVNQN
-455 ITLALRE
+455 IALALRE
-462 VNQNNIRKAQE
+462 VNQNNIRKARDY
-473 FMLKA
+473 MLKA
-478 LSIYPNHA
+478 LRIYPNHA
-486 ILHYNMG
+486 ILHYNIG
-493 VLYAQAGD
+493 VLYAQVGD
-501 YDNAYTHFLRA
+501 YDSAYTHFLRA
-512 YHLDSNDVLSG
+512 YHLDSSDVLSG
-523 LFAVIAGR
+523 LFAVVAGR

-537 DRILSSISADFS
+537 DRILSTISADFA
-549 DISFESNEQRAFL
+549 DISFESSEQKAFL
-562 LSFLRYLNNVP
+562 LCFLRYLNNVP
-573 IEDFAWM
+573 IEDFAWI
-580 GDFNKPV
+580 GNAKKPI
-587 YHALKSAYSLAKQD
+587 YHALKSAYGIAKRD
-601 PAMIMQGFETLQRI
+601 PQMSMESFQKIQEL

-622 NVMYELSRFYKRDLK
+622 NVMYELARFFRRDLK

-647 YKKDLDMSSIYFG
+647 YKRDLDMSSIYFG

-678 LTIEPEIEHKL
+678 LSIEPELEKKL
-689 LSTNESNAGILQ
+689 LSTNDNNAGILQ

-757 SKMESV
+757 SKIESA
-763 TNLESKFALGLLYQE
+763 TNLEAKFALGLLYQE

-803 FDIDTNPMLREG
+803 FDIDTSPMLREYN
-815 SL
+815 

>member
-7 DLNDPNAN
+7 DLNDPN
-15 QESQDTESSEESTP
+15 QDTESSAQAEQD
-29 SESGLKQKIIAFLA
+29 SEQKLGLGQRIAALISPIAQK
-43 SALQPILT
+43 
-51 PMVQRFPALVMLKH
+51 FPALNALKG

-70 FALIGGAV
+70 IALIGGGV
-78 SVLLLI
+78 SALVLI
-84 ISLIV
+84 ISLVV
-89 FIFSDDEP
+89 FAFSSSEEEDM
-97 EPSPPP
+97 PP
-103 PPPPKTTK
+103 PPPPKPAK

-125 NVDESELGQM
+125 SIDESELGQM

-175 KEKEYEQALQS
+175 KEKEYAQALQS
-186 FDMAIASGE
+186 FDLAIESGE

-209 KLGREDLVDYYVGI
+209 KLGKQNLVDYYVGI
-223 SSSHLFESNTAP
+223 SSSHLFESSKAP

-241 SLIDVYKGFYFES
+241 SLVDVYKGFYFES
-254 FSSLLNPNSQAY
+254 LSSLLNPNSKAYQAY
-266 KAHNNRIAARIF
+266 NNRLAARVF
-278 TLFNDDYNALAM
+278 TLFNDDYNALAA
-290 LKKTPTK
+290 LKKTPAK

-312 YKQARQYIYEYLNT
+312 YKQARQYMYEYLNA
-326 FAKDPYALMSLQLI
+326 FAKDPHALMSLQLI
-340 ELKLGNFKESVSV
+340 ELKLGNFKESVSI

-366 LNLYPIRVKLK
+366 LSLYPIRVKLK
-377 EELFDIHKAQENFW
+377 DELFDIHKAQENFW

-398 QILGYKILYYYAPF
+398 QILGYKIVYYYAPF
-412 RIFDAKQNLEVIQE
+412 RVFDAKQGLGVIQE
-426 GGMHL
+426 GGIHL
-431 KINNIE
+431 KIDNIE
-437 LAKST
+437 FAKSA

-450 RVNQN
+450 KVNQN
-455 ITLALRE
+455 IALALRE
-462 VNQNNIRKAQE
+462 VNQNNIRKARDY
-473 FMLKA
+473 MLKA
-478 LSIYPNHA
+478 LRIYPNHA
-486 ILHYNMG
+486 ILHYNIG
-493 VLYAQAGD
+493 VLYAQVGD
-501 YDNAYTHFLRA
+501 YDSAYTHFLRA
-512 YHLDSNDVLSG
+512 YHLDSSDVLSG
-523 LFAVIAGR
+523 LFAVVAGR
-531 LTYRNV
+531 MTYRNV
-537 DRILSSISADFS
+537 DRILSTISADFA
-549 DISFESNEQRAFL
+549 DISFESSEQKAFL
-562 LSFLRYLNNVP
+562 LCFLRYLNNVP
-573 IEDFAWM
+573 IEDFAWI
-580 GDFNKPV
+580 GNAKKPI
-587 YHALKSAYSLAKQD
+587 YHALKSAYGIAKRD
-601 PAMIMQGFETLQRI
+601 PQMSMESFQKIQEL

-622 NVMYELSRFYKRDLK
+622 NVMYELARFFRRDLK

-647 YKKDLDMSSIYFG
+647 YKRDLDMSSIYFG

-678 LTIEPEIEHKL
+678 LSIEPELEKKL
-689 LSTNESNAGILQ
+689 LSTNDNNAGILQ

-757 SKMESV
+757 SKIESA
-763 TNLESKFALGLLYQE
+763 TNLEAKFALGLLYQE

-803 FDIDTNPMLREG
+803 FDIDTSPMLREYN
-815 SL
+815 

>member
-7 DLNDPNAN
+7 DLNDPN
-15 QESQDTESSEESTP
+15 QDTESSAQAEQD
-29 SESGLKQKIIAFLA
+29 SEQKLGLGQRIAALISPIAQK
-43 SALQPILT
+43 
-51 PMVQRFPALVMLKH
+51 FPALNALKG

-70 FALIGGAV
+70 IALIGGGV
-78 SVLLLI
+78 SALLLI
-84 ISLIV
+84 ISLVV
-89 FIFSDDEP
+89 FAFSSSEEEDM
-97 EPSPPP
+97 PP
-103 PPPPKTTK
+103 PPPPKPAK

-125 NVDESELGQM
+125 SIDESELGQM

-175 KEKEYEQALQS
+175 KEKEYAQALQS
-186 FDMAIASGE
+186 FDLAIESGE

-209 KLGREDLVDYYVGI
+209 KLGKQNLVDYYVGI
-223 SSSHLFESNTAP
+223 SSSHLFESSKAP

-241 SLIDVYKGFYFES
+241 SLVDVYKGFYFES
-254 FSSLLNPNSQAY
+254 LSSLLNPNSKAYQAY
-266 KAHNNRIAARIF
+266 NNRLAARVF
-278 TLFNDDYNALAM
+278 TLFNDDYNALAA
-290 LKKTPTK
+290 LKKTPAK

-312 YKQARQYIYEYLNT
+312 YKQARQYMYEYLNA
-326 FAKDPYALMSLQLI
+326 FAKDPHALMSLQLI
-340 ELKLGNFKESVSV
+340 ELKLGNFKESVSI

-366 LNLYPIRVKLK
+366 LSLYPIRVKLK
-377 EELFDIHKAQENFW
+377 DELFDIHKAQENFW

-398 QILGYKILYYYAPF
+398 QILGYKIVYYYAPF
-412 RIFDAKQNLEVIQE
+412 RVFDAKQGLGVIQE
-426 GGMHL
+426 GGIHL
-431 KINNIE
+431 KIDNIE
-437 LAKST
+437 FAKSA

-450 RVNQN
+450 KVNQN
-455 ITLALRE
+455 IALALRE
-462 VNQNNIRKAQE
+462 VNQNNIRKARDY
-473 FMLKA
+473 MLKA
-478 LSIYPNHA
+478 LRIYPNHA
-486 ILHYNMG
+486 ILHYNIG
-493 VLYAQAGD
+493 VLYAQVGD
-501 YDNAYTHFLRA
+501 YDSAYTHFLRA
-512 YHLDSNDVLSG
+512 YHLDSSDVLSG
-523 LFAVIAGR
+523 LFAVVAGR

-537 DRILSSISADFS
+537 DRILSAISADFA
-549 DISFESNEQRAFL
+549 DISFESSEQKAFL
-562 LSFLRYLNNVP
+562 LCFLRYLNNVP
-573 IEDFAWM
+573 IEDFAWI
-580 GDFNKPV
+580 GNAKKPI
-587 YHALKSAYSLAKQD
+587 YHALKSAYGIAKRD
-601 PAMIMQGFETLQRI
+601 PQMSMESFQKIQEL

-622 NVMYELSRFYKRDLK
+622 NVMYELARFFRRDLK

-647 YKKDLDMSSIYFG
+647 YKRDLDMSSIYFG

-678 LTIEPEIEHKL
+678 LSIEPELEKKL
-689 LSTNESNAGILQ
+689 LSTNDNNAGILQ

-757 SKMESV
+757 SKIESA
-763 TNLESKFALGLLYQE
+763 TNLEAKFALGLLYQE

-803 FDIDTNPMLREG
+803 FDIDTSPMLREYN
-815 SL
+815 

>member
-7 DLNDPNAN
+7 DLNDPSTQP
-15 QESQDTESSEESTP
+15 QEQDTQPNTQEEQKA
-29 SESGLKQKIIAFLA
+29 GLKQKIATLLA
-43 SALQPILT
+43 PIIQQMPILST
-51 PMVQRFPALVMLKH
+51 IMG
-65 NKKAL
+65 NKKIL
-70 FALIGGAV
+70 FALIGGVV
-78 SVLLLI
+78 SVILLI
-84 ISLIV
+84 IALLV
-89 FIFSDDEP
+89 FVFSDSQTQEDI
-97 EPSPPP
+97 P
-103 PPPPKTTK
+103 PPPPKSIK
-111 ISQAPQVEQLSKKG
+111 ISQAPQIEELSKKG
-125 NVDESELGQM
+125 SIDESELGQM

-165 AGYNLGVIKL
+165 AGYNLGVIKI

-186 FDMAIASGE
+186 FDMAIAAGE

-209 KLGREDLVDYYVGI
+209 KLGRENLVDYYVGI
-223 SSSHLFESNTAP
+223 SSSHLFEASKQP

-254 FSSLLNPNSQAY
+254 LSSLLNPNSQAY
-266 KAHNNRIAARIF
+266 HEHNNKLAARIF
-278 TLFNDDYNALAM
+278 VLFNDDYNALAT
-290 LKKTPTK
+290 LKKTPSK
-297 KDNLAIA
+297 QDNLAIA

-312 YKQARQYIYEYLNT
+312 YKRARQYMYEYLNA

-340 ELKLGNFKESVSV
+340 ELKLGNFKESVSI

-366 LNLYPIRVKLK
+366 LSLYPIRVKLK
-377 EELFDIHKAQENFW
+377 EELFDIHQAQENFW

-412 RIFDAKQNLEVIQE
+412 RIFDAKQSLEAIQE
-426 GGMHL
+426 GGIHL

-437 LAKST
+437 LAKSA

-450 RVNQN
+450 KVNQN

-462 VNQNNIRKAQE
+462 ANKNNIRKAQE
-473 FMLKA
+473 YMLQA
-478 LSIYPNHA
+478 LTIYPNHA

-493 VLYAQAGD
+493 VLYAQAGN
-501 YDNAYTHFLRA
+501 YDDAYTHFLRA

-523 LFAVIAGR
+523 LFAVMSGR

-537 DRILSSISADFS
+537 DRILSSISSDFA
-549 DISFESNEQRAFL
+549 DISFESSEQRTFL

-573 IEDFAWM
+573 IEDFAWI
-580 GDFNKPV
+580 GDAKKPI
-587 YHALKSAYSLAKQD
+587 YYALKSAYGIAKQD
-601 PAMIMQGFETLQRI
+601 PTLAMEGFKKIEAL
-615 YPKDVVA
+615 YPQDVVA
-622 NVMYELSRFYKRDLK
+622 NVMYELARFYKRDLK
-637 EVALELNELY
+637 EVAMELNELY
-647 YKKDLDMSSIYFG
+647 YKKNLDMSSIYFG

-678 LTIEPEIEHKL
+678 LSIEPELEKKL
-689 LSTNESNAGILQ
+689 LSTNDNNAGILQ

-757 SKMESV
+757 SKIESA

-790 QVSSSDFVSEYFD
+790 QVSSSDFMSEYFD
-803 FDIDTNPMLREG
+803 FDIDTTQMLKDYN
-815 SL
+815 

>member
-7 DLNDPNAN
+7 DLNDPN
-15 QESQDTESSEESTP
+15 QDTESSAQAEQD
-29 SESGLKQKIIAFLA
+29 SEQKLGLGQRIAALISPIAQK
-43 SALQPILT
+43 
-51 PMVQRFPALVMLKH
+51 FPALNALKG

-70 FALIGGAV
+70 IALIGGGV
-78 SVLLLI
+78 SALVLI
-84 ISLIV
+84 ISLVV
-89 FIFSDDEP
+89 FAFSSSEEEDM
-97 EPSPPP
+97 PP
-103 PPPPKTTK
+103 PPPPKPAK

-125 NVDESELGQM
+125 SIDESELGQM

-175 KEKEYEQALQS
+175 KEKEYAQALQS
-186 FDMAIASGE
+186 FDLAIESGE

-209 KLGREDLVDYYVGI
+209 KLGKQNLVDYYVGI
-223 SSSHLFESNTAP
+223 SSSHLFESSKAP

-241 SLIDVYKGFYFES
+241 SLVDVYKGFYFES
-254 FSSLLNPNSQAY
+254 LSSLLNPNSKAYQAY
-266 KAHNNRIAARIF
+266 NNRLAARVF
-278 TLFNDDYNALAM
+278 TLFNDDYNALAA
-290 LKKTPTK
+290 LKKTPAK

-312 YKQARQYIYEYLNT
+312 YKQARQYMYEYLNA
-326 FAKDPYALMSLQLI
+326 FAKDPHALMSLQLI
-340 ELKLGNFKESVSV
+340 ELKLGNFKESVSI

-366 LNLYPIRVKLK
+366 LSLYPIRVKLK
-377 EELFDIHKAQENFW
+377 DELFDIHKAQENFW

-398 QILGYKILYYYAPF
+398 QILGYKIVYYYAPF
-412 RIFDAKQNLEVIQE
+412 RVFDAKQGLGVIQE
-426 GGMHL
+426 GGIHL
-431 KINNIE
+431 KIDNIE
-437 LAKST
+437 FAKSA

-450 RVNQN
+450 KVNQN
-455 ITLALRE
+455 IALALRE
-462 VNQNNIRKAQE
+462 VNQNNIRKARDY
-473 FMLKA
+473 MLKA
-478 LSIYPNHA
+478 LRIYPNHA
-486 ILHYNMG
+486 ILHYNIG
-493 VLYAQAGD
+493 VLYAQVGD
-501 YDNAYTHFLRA
+501 YDSAYTHFLRA
-512 YHLDSNDVLSG
+512 YHLDSSDVLSG
-523 LFAVIAGR
+523 LFAVVAGR

-537 DRILSSISADFS
+537 DRILSAISADFA
-549 DISFESNEQRAFL
+549 DISFESSEQKAFL
-562 LSFLRYLNNVP
+562 LCFLRYLNNVP
-573 IEDFAWM
+573 IEDFAWI
-580 GDFNKPV
+580 GNAKKPI
-587 YHALKSAYSLAKQD
+587 YHALKSAYGIAKRD
-601 PAMIMQGFETLQRI
+601 PQMSMESFQKIQEL

-622 NVMYELSRFYKRDLK
+622 NVMYELARFFRRDLK

-647 YKKDLDMSSIYFG
+647 YKRDLDMSSIYFG

-678 LTIEPEIEHKL
+678 LSIEPELEKKL
-689 LSTNESNAGILQ
+689 LSTNDNNAGILQ
-701 VLGLLNIYSGH
+701 VLGLLNIYSGY

-757 SKMESV
+757 SKIESA
-763 TNLESKFALGLLYQE
+763 TNLEAKFALGLLYQE

-803 FDIDTNPMLREG
+803 FDIDTSPMLREYN
-815 SL
+815 